1 MLTILKGNFDMKN
14 NNTVLLKKILK
25 YISHY
30 SGYLIFAILLAAV
43 SVILTLYVP
52 VLSGE
57 AIDLIIGKGKVD
69 FGAVFLVLKKIAV
82 IIAATGLCNW
92 LMNICNNKVAYSTVR
107 DLRTDVFEHMQRLP
121 VKYADTHSYGDTV
134 SRVISDADTFSDGLL
149 MGFTQ
154 FFSGVMTV
162 FVTIAFMFS
171 VSVKIALV
179 VVIVT
184 PVSLFVSKFIAS
196 KTFSMFAKQSETRGE
211 QTALVQE
218 AVANQKVVQ
227 AFSQQNHI
235 MEKFDE
241 INERLEKYSLKAT
254 FFSSLVNPST
264 RFVNSIVYALVAV
277 FGALSVLGKSLT
289 VGGLS
294 CLLSYANQYTKPFN
308 EISSVIAELQNAFAC
323 AARIFEILEQ
333 TPQSTDGETE
343 LLSDNV
349 RGNVAMENVSFSY
362 TDDKE
367 LIKNLN
373 IDIKHGQRIAI
384 VGPTGCG
391 KTTLINLLMRFY
403 DVNFGKITLDGI
415 NINDLKRNSLRKC
428 FGMVL
433 QDTWIK
439 SGTIR
444 DNITIAKPNASESEV
459 IEAAKKAHAHSFIRR
474 LPNGYDTLISGGGA
488 ELSQGERQLL
498 CIARLMLIKPSMLI
512 LDEATS
518 SIDTRTEMK
527 IQDAFETL
535 MEGRTSFI
543 VAHRLST
550 IKNADLILVMKD
562 GNIVEQG
569 THDSLMKKSGFYTE
583 IYNSQFT
590 V

>member
-1 MLTILKGNFDMKN
+1 MKN
-14 NNTVLLKKILK
+14 KNVQLLKKILK
-25 YISHY
+25 YIANY
-30 SGYLIFAILLAAV
+30 RRYLILTIAFAAI

-52 VLSGE
+52 ILAGK
-57 AIDLIIGKGKVD
+57 AIDLIIGKGQVD
-69 FGAVFLVLKKIAV
+69 FRGILSILAKTAA
-82 IIAATGLCNW
+82 IIGFTGLCNW
-92 LMNICNNKVAYSTVR
+92 LMNICNNKIAYGTVKDMR
-107 DLRTDVFEHMQRLP
+107 NKVFAHIQELP
-121 VKYADTHSYGDTV
+121 IKYADTHSHGDTV
-134 SRVISDADTFSDGLL
+134 SRIISDADTFSDGLL

-154 FFSGVMTV
+154 LFSGVMTIA
-162 FVTIAFMFS
+162 VTIFFMIS
-171 VSVKIALV
+171 VNFKIALA
-179 VVIVT
+179 VIVVT
-184 PVSLFVSKFIAS
+184 PVSLFVSKYIAS
-196 KTFSMFAKQSETRGE
+196 KTYSMFRLQSETRGN
-211 QTALVQE
+211 QTALIQE
-218 AVANQKVVQ
+218 AVTNQKTVN
-227 AFSQQNHI
+227 AYSQQKNI
-235 MEKFDE
+235 LDKFE
-241 INERLEKYSLKAT
+241 VINEKLEQYSLKAT

-264 RFVNSIVYALVAV
+264 RFVNSIVYALVAL
-277 FGALSVLGKSLT
+277 FGALSVPGGSLT

-308 EISSVIAELQNAFAC
+308 EISGVIAELQNAFAC
-323 AARIFEILEQ
+323 ASRLFELMEE
-333 TPQSTDGETE
+333 PAQSEDGTE
-343 LLSDNV
+343 LLAPDEIK
-349 RGNVAMENVSFSY
+349 GNIAMKDVCFSY
-362 TDDKE
+362 TCEKE

-373 IDIKHGQRIAI
+373 LDVKQGQRIAI

-403 DVNFGKITLDGI
+403 DTDSGEISLDGI
-415 NINDLKRNSLRKC
+415 NINDLQRSILRRG

-444 DNITIAKPNASESEV
+444 ENIALAKPDAENSEI

-474 LPNGYDTLISGGGA
+474 LPGGYDTVISGGGA

-498 CIARLMLIKPSMLI
+498 CIARLMLIKPTMLI

-535 MEGRTSFI
+535 MKGRTSFI

-550 IKNADLILVMKD
+550 VKNADIILVMKN

-569 THDSLMKKSGFYTE
+569 THDELMAKAGFYTE

-590 V
+590 I

>member
-1 MLTILKGNFDMKN
+1 MKKRN
-14 NNTVLLKKILK
+14 SVLIKKILK
-25 YISHY
+25 YISNY
-30 SGYLIFAILLAAV
+30 RGYLFLTIMLAAV

-52 VLSGE
+52 ILAGD
-57 AIDLIIGKGKVD
+57 AIDLIVGKGKVD
-69 FGAVFLVLKKIAV
+69 FSGIFLILRKIAV
-82 IIAATGLCNW
+82 IIAVTGLCNW
-92 LMNICNNKVAYSTVR
+92 LMNICNNKIAYSTVR
-107 DLRTDVFEHMQRLP
+107 DLRTEVFEHMQNLP
-121 VKYADTHSYGDTV
+121 LKYADTHSYGDTV
-134 SRVISDADTFSDGLL
+134 SRIISDADTFSDGLL

-154 FFSGVMTV
+154 LFSGIMTIIITIV
-162 FVTIAFMFS
+162 FMIS
-171 VSVKIALV
+171 INLKIALV
-179 VVIVT
+179 VVLVT
-184 PVSLFVSKFIAS
+184 PVSLFVSRFIAS
-196 KTFSMFAKQSETRGE
+196 GTYSMFRKQSETRGE
-211 QTALVQE
+211 QTSLVQE
-218 AVANQKVVQ
+218 AVTNQKTVQ
-227 AFSQQNHI
+227 AFSQQEHI

-277 FGALSVLGKSLT
+277 FGALSALGGTLT

-308 EISSVIAELQNAFAC
+308 EISGVIAELQNAFAC
-323 AARIFEILEQ
+323 AARVFELLEQ
-333 TPQSTDGETE
+333 QPQSSDGNTE
-343 LLSDNV
+343 LSADEIK
-349 RGNVAMENVSFSY
+349 GNIKMENVSFSY
-362 TDDKE
+362 TPEKS

-373 IDIKHGQRIAI
+373 ADVKPGQRIAI

-403 DVNFGKITLDGI
+403 DVNGGKISLDSI
-415 NINDLKRNSLRKC
+415 NINDLTRSSLRKG

-444 DNITIAKPNASESEV
+444 ENITIAKPDADDSEV

-474 LPNGYDTLISGGGA
+474 LPNGYDTVISGGGS

-498 CIARLMLIKPSMLI
+498 CIARLMLCRPSMLI

-535 MEGRTSFI
+535 MKGRTSFI

-550 IKNADLILVMKD
+550 IKNADLILVMRD
-562 GNIVEQG
+562 GSIVEQG
-569 THDSLMKKSGFYTE
+569 THTELMAKNGFYSE

-590 V
+590 M

>member
-1 MLTILKGNFDMKN
+1 MKKRN
-14 NNTVLLKKILK
+14 SVLIKKILK
-25 YISHY
+25 YISNY
-30 SGYLIFAILLAAV
+30 RGYLFLTIMLAAV

-52 VLSGE
+52 ILAGD
-57 AIDLIIGKGKVD
+57 AIDLIVGKGKVD
-69 FGAVFLVLKKIAV
+69 FSGIFLILRKIAV
-82 IIAATGLCNW
+82 IIAVTGLCNW
-92 LMNICNNKVAYSTVR
+92 LMNICNNKIAYSTVR
-107 DLRTDVFEHMQRLP
+107 DLRTEVFEHMQNLP
-121 VKYADTHSYGDTV
+121 LKYADTHSYGDTV
-134 SRVISDADTFSDGLL
+134 SRIISDADTFSDGLL

-154 FFSGVMTV
+154 LFSGIMTIIITIV
-162 FVTIAFMFS
+162 FMIS
-171 VSVKIALV
+171 INLKIALV
-179 VVIVT
+179 VVLVT
-184 PVSLFVSKFIAS
+184 PVSLFVSRFIAS
-196 KTFSMFAKQSETRGE
+196 GTYSMFRKQSETRGE
-211 QTALVQE
+211 QTSLVQE
-218 AVANQKVVQ
+218 AVTNQKTVQ
-227 AFSQQNHI
+227 AFSQQEHI

-277 FGALSVLGKSLT
+277 FGALSALGGTLT

-308 EISSVIAELQNAFAC
+308 EISGVIAELQNAFAC
-323 AARIFEILEQ
+323 AARVFELLEQ
-333 TPQSTDGETE
+333 QPQSSDGNTE
-343 LLSDNV
+343 LSADEIK
-349 RGNVAMENVSFSY
+349 GNIKMENVSFSY
-362 TDDKE
+362 TPEKS

-373 IDIKHGQRIAI
+373 ADVKPGQRIAI

-403 DVNFGKITLDGI
+403 DVNGGKISLDGI
-415 NINDLKRNSLRKC
+415 NINDLTRSSLRKG

-444 DNITIAKPNASESEV
+444 ENITIAKPDADDSEV

-474 LPNGYDTLISGGGA
+474 LPNGYDTVISGGGS

-498 CIARLMLIKPSMLI
+498 CIARLMLCRPSMLI

-535 MEGRTSFI
+535 MKGRTSFI

-550 IKNADLILVMKD
+550 IKNADLILVMRD
-562 GNIVEQG
+562 GSIVEQG
-569 THDSLMKKSGFYTE
+569 THTELMAKNGFYSE

-590 V
+590 M